1 MLAVVVDMNGAESTV
16 ETFDKTGR
24 SLPWLEN
31 LAGADAAAILVDDEL
46 GDFRLQ
52 ADDDEF
58 RRLEVVLYSNR
69 IGGSGSSPSSSTC
82 KMWQP

>member
-1 MLAVVVDMNGAESTV
+1 MENTEIQAVVEPEVPAEMLAVVVDMNGAELTV

-46 GDFRLQ
+46 GDFP
-52 ADDDEF
+52 A
-58 RRLEVVLYSNR
+58 
-69 IGGSGSSPSSSTC
+69 SGR
-82 KMWQP
+82 